1 MTDFYI
7 STKEFYVNTNCN
19 DSICFNNNHCNDVGH
34 FLQILF
40 LFDQKFCFS
49 NIPVKEPPCYISII
63 SSSGSPFATT
73 LYIYNCLPLIQH
85 PCNPTIAA
93 AVNHLCLIIKV
104 CSYKNSF
111 FFFKFQIPLDFS
123 NTSQNHFLLHTPQT
137 QDLISKH
144 YKEGKRFLYKVSGY
158 ISVQM

>member
-1 MTDFYI
+1 MIPFVLIIT
-7 STKEFYVNTNCN
+7 
-19 DSICFNNNHCNDVGH
+19 
-34 FLQILF
+34 ILTMQGIIFRYFF
-40 LFDQKFCFS
+40 LFDQKFCYS
-49 NIPVKEPPCYISII
+49 SIAVKESPCYISINRGGGF
-63 SSSGSPFATT
+63 SFC
-73 LYIYNCLPLIQH
+73 YNCLPLIQH

-111 FFFKFQIPLDFS
+111 FFFFKFQIPLDFS
-123 NTSQNHFLLHTPQT
+123 NTSQHHFLLHTPQT

-144 YKEGKRFLYKVSGY
+144 YKEGKRFLYKVSDY